1 MTSEHVV
8 HHRKK
13 KILAIDD
20 DGLVRRSL
28 EILLKGAGYEPTV
41 ASGGQ
46 EALGFLA
53 QRHFDLLITDIR
65 MPGMDGLQVIQA
77 VRDYCG
83 EMKKDPIPEIV
94 LTAYNDESVK
104 QSAVRLG
111 VREFLSK
118 PFKVD
123 EFLKALE
130 RHLTLIDSKNKGNA
144 S

>member
-1 MTSEHVV
+1 MKTEHAV

-13 KILAIDD
+13 RILAVDD

-28 EILLKGAGYEPTV
+28 EILLRGAGYDPTV

-46 EALGFLA
+46 EALGFLS

-77 VRDYCG
+77 VRQYCH
-83 EMKKDPIPEIV
+83 EMKKQLIPEIV
-94 LTAYNDESVK
+94 LTAYNDEQVK

-111 VREFLSK
+111 VREFLLK
-118 PFKVD
+118 PFKVE
-123 EFLKALE
+123 EFLKTLE
-130 RHLTLIDSKNKGNA
+130 QTLSQ
-144 S
+144 